1 MRRSGKGRVDIMDVW
16 PDRSEAQRILEDW
29 TANKN
34 LRKHAYA
41 VEAAMRAYAV
51 KLGEDVEKWG
61 IVGLLHD
68 FDYEKYPDLKDHP
81 FKGVAYLKE
90 RGFCDDLTEAI
101 LAHAEHTGT
110 SRDTL
115 LKKCIFAVDE
125 LTGLIVAVALVR
137 PSKKLAET
145 SVRSVTKKWK
155 EKSFAAGADREMIE
169 QGAEELGVELAE
181 HIETVLKA
189 MQDISEK
196 LGL

>member
-1 MRRSGKGRVDIMDVW
+1 MRDHIMDIW
-16 PDRSEAQRILEDW
+16 PDRSKVQQILEDW
-29 TANKN
+29 ASNEN

-41 VEAAMRAYAV
+41 VEAAMRAYAN
-51 KLGEDVEKWG
+51 KFAADPDKWG

-81 FKGVAYLKE
+81 FKAVAYLRE
-90 RGFCDDLTEAI
+90 RGFSEDLTEAI
-101 LAHAEHTGT
+101 LAHAAHTGV

-137 PSKKLAET
+137 PSKKLADV
-145 SVRSVTKKWK
+145 SVQSIMKKWK
-155 EKSFAAGADREMIE
+155 EKSFASGADRKMIE
-169 QGAEELGVELAE
+169 QGAEELGVTLGE
-181 HIETVLKA
+181 HIEIVLNA
-189 MQDISEK
+189 MQQISDK